1 MTVEKMLRMVVN
13 GTEVCLPCLPDESL
27 ADFLRNRLSLTGTKI
42 GCEEA
47 ECGACTVLVNGDPIL
62 SCSYPAVRAGGME
75 VLTIEGLADLS
86 STPKA
91 EGGLHPLQQAF
102 IQYGAVQCG
111 FCTPGQIMSAFSL
124 LQSHPNPTS
133 AEIHRALKGNLC
145 RCGSYP
151 AIERAIHAAAR
162 AMNSGAEIQPT
173 QVECD
178 KPGTQAIG
186 RRLIR
191 PDAIQKVTGEGIYTA
206 DLGFE
211 GSLHARVKRAGVPH
225 AILRK
230 LDVARARTLP
240 GVVAVLTAEDI
251 PGEHYHG
258 VVTADWPI
266 LVGVGE
272 RVRYVGDAI
281 ALVAAETREI
291 ASRALDL
298 IEVEFELQP
307 VVNNPLETLRPQA
320 PQLHKTG
327 NLLKHIQ
334 VRKGNVE
341 TGFAEADAV
350 IEHTFNTPALDHL
363 FMEPECS
370 LARPLPD
377 GRLEVYVGSQIPYS
391 DREQVARA
399 LGWPLERVRII
410 GQLVGGAF
418 GGKEDIAGQIHAAL
432 LAHATGRPVKLLFDR
447 KESMLVHP
455 KRHATQIRIK
465 IGARKDGVLTAVET
479 ELYGDTGAYASLGEK
494 VMERATTHSTGPY
507 AIPHVKADC
516 YAAYTNNPPA
526 GAFRGF
532 GVTQAHFAIESM
544 MDMLA
549 ERLGMDPVAL
559 RRKNALDVGKVTGPG
574 QLLTESVGLMECI
587 ERVDTEMRKRA
598 GSQPFLPRTV
608 GDQTHIRTAWGFAAA
623 FKNTGLGGGATDKAS
638 AEVELFPD
646 GTLEARTSSA
656 EVGQG
661 LTTVLQLI
669 VAEELSIPPSWIR
682 VRVMDT
688 DLTPDGGATTASR
701 QTYVSGN
708 AIRLA
713 AGKLRQNIAEC
724 VMRNFKIEA
733 GQVSF
738 ADGRVRAGNHDLS
751 LAQIWH
757 LLQPNGLAPCAQSE
771 YIAPATQ
778 PLGQGGDVHFAY
790 SFAAQAAE
798 VAVNLRTG
806 EVNVLQVITANDV
819 GKVLNPL
826 GLLGQVEGGVIMGI
840 GNALIEK
847 FITEDG
853 YIFTDH
859 MSRSRMPSFLH
870 VPQITSFFIEHAAH
884 SGPYGAK
891 GVGEIVNVP
900 TAAAITNAINHAVG
914 VRIDSLPV
922 DQEEIWR
929 CLSQGRPRMN

>member
-13 GTEVCLPCLPDESL
+13 GAEVCLPRLPDESL
-27 ADFLRNRLSLTGTKI
+27 ADFLRNRMGLTGTKI

-47 ECGACTVLVNGDPIL
+47 ECGACTVLVNSDPVL
-62 SCSYPAVRAGGME
+62 SCSYPAARAEGME
-75 VLTIEGLADLS
+75 ILTIEGLEDPS
-86 STPKA
+86 STPEA

-102 IQYGAVQCG
+102 IQHGAVQCG

-124 LQSHPNPTS
+124 LQRHPDPTS
-133 AEIHRALKGNLC
+133 VEIRRALKGNLC

-151 AIERAIHAAAR
+151 AIERAVLAAAR
-162 AMNSGAEIQPT
+162 ALHSGVAIQPPLA
-173 QVECD
+173 ECD
-178 KPGTQAIG
+178 KPGAQAIG

-191 PDAIQKVTGEGIYTA
+191 PDAVQKVTGRGLYTA
-206 DLGFE
+206 DLNFE

-225 AILRK
+225 AILRR
-230 LDVARARTLP
+230 LDVTRARALP
-240 GVVAVLTAEDI
+240 GIAAVLTAEDI

-258 VVTADWPI
+258 LVTADWPI

-281 ALVAAETREI
+281 AIVAAETREI
-291 ASRALDL
+291 ASKALDL

-307 VVNNPLETLRPQA
+307 VVNSPLEALSPQA

-370 LARPLPD
+370 LARPLPE
-377 GRLEVYVGSQIPYS
+377 GRMEVYVGSQIPYS

-465 IGARKDGVLTAVET
+465 MGAKQDGVLTAVET

-516 YAAYTNNPPA
+516 YAVYTNNPPA

-532 GVTQAHFAIESM
+532 GVTQAHFAVESM

-549 ERLGMDPVAL
+549 ERLGMDPVEL
-559 RRKNALDVGKVTGPG
+559 RRKNALDVGKVTGAG

-598 GSQPFLPRTV
+598 GSRPFLPRTV
-608 GDQTHIRTAWGFAAA
+608 RDQAHIRTAWGFAVA
-623 FKNTGLGGGATDKAS
+623 FKNTGFGGGAVDKAS

-646 GTLEARTSSA
+646 GTLEVRTSSA
-656 EVGQG
+656 ELGQG
-661 LTTVLQLI
+661 LTTVLQMI
-669 VAEELSIPPSWIR
+669 AAEELSVPASRIR
-682 VRVMDT
+682 VLVMDT
-688 DLTPDGGATTASR
+688 DLTPDGGATTSSR

-708 AIRLA
+708 AVCLA
-713 AGKLRQNIAEC
+713 ARKLRQDIADC
-724 VMRNFKIEA
+724 VTQKFEMEA
-733 GQVSF
+733 KQVSF
-738 ADGRVRAGNHDLS
+738 ADGRVQAGNRDLS
-751 LAQIWH
+751 LVQIWH
-757 LLQPNGLAPCAQSE
+757 LLQENGRSPCAQSE
-771 YIAPATQ
+771 YCAPATRA
-778 PLGQGGDVHFAY
+778 LGEGGDLHFAY

-806 EVNVLQVITANDV
+806 EVNVLQVIAANDV
-819 GKVLNPL
+819 GKALNPL

-853 YIFTDH
+853 YIFTDR
-859 MSRSRMPSFLH
+859 MARSRMPSILH
-870 VPQITSFFIEHAAH
+870 VPQITCFFVEHSAH
-884 SGPYGAK
+884 AGPYGAK

-914 VRIDSLPV
+914 VRIDNLPV

-929 CLSQGRPRMN
+929 CVSQDLG